1 MLGAGG
7 RSTKEWGLIVN
18 ECRVSVGECEKVR
31 GMEGDGDGR
40 RVCMDVSHA
49 IQPHTW

>member
-18 ECRVSVGECEKVR
+18 ECRVSVGECEEVL
-31 GMEGDGDGR
+31 GMDGDVDGR
-40 RVCMDVSHA
+40 TV
-49 IQPHTW
+49 